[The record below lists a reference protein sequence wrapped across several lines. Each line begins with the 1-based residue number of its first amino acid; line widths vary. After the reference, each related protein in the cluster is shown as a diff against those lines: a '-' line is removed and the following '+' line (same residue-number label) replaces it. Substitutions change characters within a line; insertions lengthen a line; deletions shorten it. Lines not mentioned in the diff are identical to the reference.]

1 LIRDT
6 TFDHLRRGLDRSGP
20 IGVLLASFL
29 VCLAWLTLSRAVLF
43 ALYQSRFVG
52 VENIWWLFPIGLR
65 MDVIVLC
72 QIFAIPATL
81 YLLLPGKLIRETI
94 VAVWLT
100 VFAAFLVHMELSTP
114 SFIDEY
120 DNRPDRI
127 YYEYLQ
133 YPREVLP
140 TLLKTYPVQL
150 FVVMFLVVAASIA
163 FWRFL
168 RVRMQRSNDWSWSRR
183 ALAYPLVAAMLFL
196 GARSTLGHRPANM
209 STAAFSNHHL
219 VNELAVS
226 SAYSLFSA
234 IYMSAKEVS
243 ASKMYGDMPW
253 NEVVSRV
260 RAATLRP
267 QSAFDQPELPSMHRQ
282 YPGTRRNHPMNIVV
296 IVLESVGAGFV
307 GSLGGLPLTPNLD
320 RLSGERLSFANLY
333 ATGTRTVRGL
343 EAIATGFPP
352 TAAPSVLKL
361 PASQRNFFTLAE
373 LLARQGYATDFI
385 YGGASN
391 FDNMGKFF
399 RENGFQ
405 RFIEQEDFSAPVF
418 LGTWGVSDEDLMLKA
433 HQTFLQHGERP
444 FFSLILT
451 TSNHVPFE
459 FPPDSIEVNRQPIA
473 TRENAVRYTDYAIGK
488 LFELARAAPYFDRT
502 LFLIVADHDARVF
515 GADRVPVEHF
525 RIPGVI
531 VGPGVPKRHETRI
544 VSQIDLAPTLLS
556 LAGIESTHP
565 MLGRDITALSA
576 DEPGRAIM
584 QYGNANGFMVGDRIA
599 IHQPGLAAQTF
610 RSFNGRLEPIQ
621 HDVELERTALAH
633 LLWADRTYRERLY
646 RLPIQSPTALSQA
659 ASPTQYRH
667 KTPAEGVSR
676 SQ

>member
-1 LIRDT
+1 MDT
-6 TFDHLRRGLDRSGP
+6 
-20 IGVLLASFL
+20 
-29 VCLAWLTLSRAVLF
+29 
-43 ALYQSRFVG
+43 
-52 VENIWWLFPIGLR
+52 
-65 MDVIVLC
+65 IVLC
-72 QIFAIPATL
+72 QLFAIPATL
-81 YLLLPGKLIRETI
+81 YLLLPGKVIRAQV
-94 VAVWLT
+94 VAVLLT
-100 VFAAFLVHMELSTP
+100 AFAAFLVHMELSTP
-114 SFIDEY
+114 SFINEY

-127 YYEYLQ
+127 YYEYLR
-133 YPREVLP
+133 YPQEVFP

-150 FVVMFLVVAASIA
+150 FLAAILVFAGSTA

-183 ALAYPLVAAMLFL
+183 ALAYPLVAAILFL

-219 VNELAVS
+219 ANELAVS

-234 IYMSAKEVS
+234 VYMSTKEVS
-243 ASKMYGDMPW
+243 GSKMYGDMPW

-260 RAATLRP
+260 RAATLQP
-267 QSAFDQPELPSMHRQ
+267 ESAFRQPESPTMHRQ
-282 YPGTRRNHPMNIVV
+282 SPISQSDRPPNIVV

-320 RLSGERLSFANLY
+320 RLSNEGLSFKNLY

-343 EAIATGFPP
+343 EAITTGFPP

-361 PASQRNFFTLAE
+361 PASQRNFFTLAD
-373 LLARQGYATDFI
+373 LLAQQGYDTDFI

-399 RENGFQ
+399 RENGF
-405 RFIEQEDFSAPVF
+405 RRVIEQKDFSEPVF
-418 LGTWGVSDEDLMLKA
+418 LGTWGVSDEDLMFKA
-433 HQTFLQHGERP
+433 HQTFLQHGDRP
-444 FFSLILT
+444 FFSLLLT

-459 FPPDSIEVNRQPIA
+459 FPPGRIEVNGEPIA

-488 LFELARAAPYFDRT
+488 FFEWARSAQYYDRT
-502 LFLIVADHDARVF
+502 IFLVVADHDARVF

-531 VGPGVPKRHETRI
+531 VGPGVPKRHEDRI

-565 MLGRDITALSA
+565 MLGRDVTALPP
-576 DEPGRAIM
+576 EETGRAIM

-610 RSFNGRLEPIQ
+610 RNFNGRLEPIEN
-621 HDVELERTALAH
+621 DVELERTALAH

-646 RLPIQSPTALSQA
+646 HLPSKLPAAL
-659 ASPTQYRH
+659 
-667 KTPAEGVSR
+667 KDVSVR
-676 SQ
+676 SVPPKYSSGRR

>member
-1 LIRDT
+1 LTSDT
-6 TFDHLRRGLDRSGP
+6 TFGALRRGWAGSGP
-20 IGVLLASFL
+20 IGVLVASFL
-29 VCLAWLTLSRAVLF
+29 ICLAWLTLSRAALF
-43 ALYQSRFVG
+43 ALYQSRFTG
-52 VENIWWLFPIGLR
+52 LDNAWWLFPIGLR
-65 MDVIVLC
+65 MDTIVLC
-72 QIFAIPATL
+72 QLFAIPVTL
-81 YLLLPGKLIRETI
+81 YLLLPGKVIRERV
-94 VAVWLT
+94 VAVLLT
-100 VFAAFLVHMELSTP
+100 AFAAFLVHMELSTP
-114 SFIDEY
+114 SFINEY
-120 DNRPDRI
+120 DTRPDRI

-133 YPREVLP
+133 YPQEVFS
-140 TLLKTYPVQL
+140 TLIKTYPVQL
-150 FVVMFLVVAASIA
+150 SIAALLVIVASLA

-168 RVRMQRSNDWSWSRR
+168 RRRMQRSNDWSWSRR
-183 ALAYPLVAAMLFL
+183 AVAYPLVAAMLFL
-196 GARSTLGHRPANM
+196 GARSTLDHRPANM

-219 VNELAVS
+219 ANELAVS

-234 IYMSAKEVS
+234 IYMSTKEVD

-260 RAATLRP
+260 RAATLQP
-267 QSAFDQPELPSMHRQ
+267 ESAFQQPEWPTMHRQ
-282 YPGTRRNHPMNIVV
+282 SPVNQSDRPLNIVL

-320 RLSGERLSFANLY
+320 RLSNEGLSFTQLY
-333 ATGTRTVRGL
+333 ATGTRTVRAL

-361 PASQRNFFTLAE
+361 PASQSNFFTLAD

-405 RFIEQEDFSAPVF
+405 RVIEQKDFSEPVF
-418 LGTWGVSDEDLMLKA
+418 RGTWGVSDEDLMLTA
-433 HQTFLQHGERP
+433 HQTFLQHGDRP
-444 FFSLILT
+444 FFSLLLT

-459 FPPDSIEVNRQPIA
+459 FPPGRIEVTGRPIA
-473 TRENAVRYTDYAIGK
+473 TREDAVRYTDYAIGK
-488 LFELARAAPYFDRT
+488 LFEWARTAPYYDRT
-502 LFLIVADHDARVF
+502 IFLIVADHDARVF

-531 VGPGVPKRHETRI
+531 LGPGVPKRHEERI

-565 MLGRDITALSA
+565 MIGRDIAALPS

-584 QYGNANGFMVGDRIA
+584 QYGNANGYMVGDRIA

-610 RSFNGRLEPIQ
+610 RSFNGRLDPIQ

-646 RLPIQSPTALSQA
+646 RLPSESPTALPKV
-659 ASPTQYRH
+659 ASI
-667 KTPAEGVSR
+667 R
-676 SQ
+676 SVPPENSGGRR